1 VEVPA
6 ASAEPPEDEQPRP
19 TTSSISPPVIHTRT
33 LSSAI
38 DVDATPDRVWS
49 ILTAK
54 HDYPQWNPFI
64 RRLDGPLTPGSKL
77 TMRIE
82 PPAASR

>member
-1 VEVPA
+1 MT
-6 ASAEPPEDEQPRP
+6 P
-19 TTSSISPPVIHTRT
+19 TKIDSTFDHETPVIHVRT

-38 DVDATPDRVWS
+38 DHDATPDRVWS
-49 ILTAK
+49 ILTAT

-64 RRLDGPLTPGSKL
+64 RRIDGPLTPDRNSPCGSN
-77 TMRIE
+77 